1 MAGNAQHTSASS
13 RRRVEEL
20 GSADKRQSGPIGDL
34 AALVAASVLR
44 RTEAAFLPTSNSLLP
59 CKPWSHEQAMS
70 WERVSSNWELF
81 KGKVRERWT
90 LLTEEDLAHVDGR
103 RERLEDLL
111 EERYGLER
119 EHASR
124 EVDEFSRVAVDI
136 SRRP

>member
-1 MAGNAQHTSASS
+1 
-13 RRRVEEL
+13 
-20 GSADKRQSGPIGDL
+20 
-34 AALVAASVLR
+34 
-44 RTEAAFLPTSNSLLP
+44 
-59 CKPWSHEQAMS
+59 MS

-81 KGKVRERWT
+81 KGRVRERWT

-103 RERLEDLL
+103 RERLEVLL
-111 EERYGLER
+111 EELYGLEH